1 VTTIEKKTDEIFGR
15 ACPDRII
22 IYIINEKK
30 KLFVKIVESFKLYYL
45 LLRSLREHNHKLKNL
60 NR

>member
-30 KLFVKIVESFKLYYL
+30 KMICENCRIIQIVLLVIKESE
-45 LLRSLREHNHKLKNL
+45 RAQS
-60 NR
+60 

>member
-30 KLFVKIVESFKLYYL
+30 KKIICENCRIIQIVLLIKE
-45 LLRSLREHNHKLKNL
+45 LLRSLREHNH
-60 NR
+60 